1 MRKTNRNIESKQK
14 FTKNKFR
21 GANLQNTIHGK
32 SFCGNSRNQS
42 KTTKMNITK
51 VFGIINGRAI
61 NESRV
66 TMKDNFIAFDKNE
79 MECAVAITTIDN
91 AMKQNGLTDTDV
103 FSAIAE
109 CIIKI
114 NEYRAQRAAVPP
126 AIYAAIET
134 IAQNAVMVVQD
145 SILRFIKTESE
156 PRGMMAQIRELENT
170 QQVVVVPTDARTQQ
184 QRRIT
189 IPQESLEIRNQ
200 IQQNAAEIDMIF
212 GAGTAETAIRIWNE
226 EQ

>member
-21 GANLQNTIHGK
+21 GTNLQNTVHGK

-42 KTTKMNITK
+42 KITKMNITK
-51 VFGIINGRAI
+51 VFGIIGGRAI
-61 NESRV
+61 CESSI
-66 TMKDNFIAFDKNE
+66 TTKDNFIAFDKNE
-79 MECAVAITTIDN
+79 MECVNAIAVIN
-91 AMKQNGLTDTDV
+91 SAMKQKGLTDTDV

-109 CIIKI
+109 CIVKI
-114 NEYRAQRAAVPP
+114 NEYRAQRAAVSP

-156 PRGMMAQIRELENT
+156 PHGIMAQIRNLENT
-170 QQVVVVPTDARTQQ
+170 QQIAVPTVAGIQQ
-184 QRRIT
+184 QRRIET
-189 IPQESLEIRNQ
+189 PQESLEIRNQ
-200 IQQNAAEIDMIF
+200 IQQNAADIDMIF
-212 GAGTAETAIRIWNE
+212 GAGTAEAAIRIWNE